1 MFTDETQVM
10 LYVADVVAAGAFWE
24 SLGFVILEESE
35 ADGTLVLEIAPSANS
50 NLHFVLYDLNY
61 VQSHSPEV
69 NIATP
74 SILFTATDVLDL
86 YQRMQVLNVTL
97 GELVQLG
104 EQLIFNFADPEGNYF
119 AVSGPNV

>member
-10 LYVADVVAAGAFWE
+10 LYVADVAAAGAFWE

-35 ADGTLVLEIAPSANS
+35 ADGTLVLEIAPSTES
-50 NLHFVLYDLNY
+50 NLHLVLYDLNY

-69 NIATP
+69 NIAVP

-119 AVSGPNV
+119 AVSGPKQ

>member
-1 MFTDETQVM
+1 MD
-10 LYVADVVAAGAFWE
+10 VAAAGAFWE

-35 ADGTLVLEIAPSANS
+35 ADGTLVLEIAPSTES
-50 NLHFVLYDLNY
+50 NLHLVLYDLNY

-69 NIATP
+69 NIAAP

-119 AVSGPNV
+119 AVSGPNQ

>member
-10 LYVADVVAAGAFWE
+10 LYVEDVAAAGAFWE

-35 ADGTLVLEIAPSANS
+35 ADGTLVLEIAPSTES
-50 NLHFVLYDLNY
+50 NLHLVLYDLNY

-69 NIATP
+69 NIAAP

-97 GELVQLG
+97 GEMVQLG

-119 AVSGPNV
+119 AVSGPNQ

>member
-10 LYVADVVAAGAFWE
+10 LYVTDVAAAGAFWE

-35 ADGTLVLEIAPSANS
+35 ADGTLVLEIAPSTES
-50 NLHFVLYDLNY
+50 NLHLVLYDLNY

-69 NIATP
+69 NIAAP

-97 GELVQLG
+97 GEMVQLG

-119 AVSGPNV
+119 AVSGPNQ

>member
-10 LYVADVVAAGAFWE
+10 LYVADVAAAGAFWE

-35 ADGTLVLEIAPSANS
+35 ADGTLVLEIAPSTES
-50 NLHFVLYDLNY
+50 NLHLVLYALNY

-69 NIATP
+69 NIAAP

-119 AVSGPNV
+119 AVSGPNQ

>member
-10 LYVADVVAAGAFWE
+10 LYVADVAAAGAFWE

-35 ADGTLVLEIAPSANS
+35 ADGTLVLEIAPSTES
-50 NLHFVLYDLNY
+50 NLHLVLYDLNY

-69 NIATP
+69 NIAAP

-119 AVSGPNV
+119 AVSGPNQ

>member
-10 LYVADVVAAGAFWE
+10 LYVADVAAAGAFWE
-24 SLGFVILEESE
+24 SLGFVIMEESE
-35 ADGTLVLEIAPSANS
+35 ADGTLVLEIAPSTES
-50 NLHFVLYDLNY
+50 NLHLVLYDLNY

-69 NIATP
+69 NIAAP

-119 AVSGPNV
+119 AVSGPNQ

>member
-10 LYVADVVAAGAFWE
+10 LYVADVAAAGAFWE

-35 ADGTLVLEIAPSANS
+35 ADGTLVLEIAPSTES
-50 NLHFVLYDLNY
+50 NLHLVLYDLNY

-69 NIATP
+69 NIAAP

-97 GELVQLG
+97 GEMVQLG

-119 AVSGPNV
+119 AVSGPNQ

>member
-10 LYVADVVAAGAFWE
+10 LYVADVTAAGAFWE

-35 ADGTLVLEIAPSANS
+35 ADGTLVLEIAPSTES
-50 NLHFVLYDLNY
+50 NLHLVLYDLNY

-69 NIATP
+69 NIAAP

-97 GELVQLG
+97 GEMVQLG

-119 AVSGPNV
+119 AVSGPNQ

>member
-10 LYVADVVAAGAFWE
+10 LYVADVAAAGAFWE

-35 ADGTLVLEIAPSANS
+35 ADGTLVLEIAPSTES
-50 NLHFVLYDLNY
+50 NLHLVLYDLNY
-61 VQSHSPEV
+61 VQSHSPEG
-69 NIATP
+69 NIAAP

-119 AVSGPNV
+119 AVSGPNQ

>member
-10 LYVADVVAAGAFWE
+10 LYVADVAAAGAFWE

-35 ADGTLVLEIAPSANS
+35 ADGTLVLEIAPSTES
-50 NLHFVLYDLNY
+50 NLHLVLYDLNY

-69 NIATP
+69 NIAAP

-119 AVSGPNV
+119 AVSGPKQ

>member
-10 LYVADVVAAGAFWE
+10 LYVADVAAAGAFWE

-74 SILFTATDVLDL
+74 SILFTAADVLDL

>member
-10 LYVADVVAAGAFWE
+10 LYVADVAAAGAFWE

-35 ADGTLVLEIAPSANS
+35 ADGTLVLEIAPSTES
-50 NLHFVLYDLNY
+50 NLHLVLYDLNY

-69 NIATP
+69 NIAAP
-74 SILFTATDVLDL
+74 SSLFTATDVLDL

-119 AVSGPNV
+119 AVSGPNQ

>member
-10 LYVADVVAAGAFWE
+10 LYVADVAAAGAFWE

-35 ADGTLVLEIAPSANS
+35 ADGTLVLEIAPSTES
-50 NLHFVLYDLNY
+50 NLHLVLYDLNY

-69 NIATP
+69 NIAAP

-97 GELVQLG
+97 GEMVQLG

-119 AVSGPNV
+119 AVSGPKQ

>member
-10 LYVADVVAAGAFWE
+10 LYVADVAAAGAFWE

>member
-10 LYVADVVAAGAFWE
+10 LYVADVAAAGAFWE

-35 ADGTLVLEIAPSANS
+35 ADGTLVLEVAPSATS

-61 VQSHSPEV
+61 VESHSPEV

-74 SILFTATDVLDL
+74 SILFTASDVLDL
-86 YQRMQVLNVTL
+86 YQRMQALNVTV

-119 AVSGPNV
+119 AVSGPSV

>member
-10 LYVADVVAAGAFWE
+10 LYVADVAAAGAFWE

-35 ADGTLVLEIAPSANS
+35 ADGTLVLEIAPSTES
-50 NLHFVLYDLNY
+50 NLHLVLYDLNY

-69 NIATP
+69 NIAAP

-97 GELVQLG
+97 GEMVQLG

-119 AVSGPNV
+119 AISGLIQ

>member
-10 LYVADVVAAGAFWE
+10 LYVTDVAAAGAFWE

-35 ADGTLVLEIAPSANS
+35 ADGTLVLEIAPSTES
-50 NLHFVLYDLNY
+50 NLHLVLYDLNY

-69 NIATP
+69 NIAAP

-119 AVSGPNV
+119 AVSGPNQ

>member
-10 LYVADVVAAGAFWE
+10 LYVADVAAAGAFWE

-35 ADGTLVLEIAPSANS
+35 ADGTLVLEIAPSTES
-50 NLHFVLYDLNY
+50 NLHLVLYDLNY

-69 NIATP
+69 NIAAP

-86 YQRMQVLNVTL
+86 YQRMKVLNVTL
-97 GELVQLG
+97 GEMVQLG

-119 AVSGPNV
+119 AVSGPNQ

>member
-10 LYVADVVAAGAFWE
+10 LYVADVAAAGAFWE

-35 ADGTLVLEIAPSANS
+35 ADGTLVLEIAPSTES
-50 NLHFVLYDLNY
+50 NLHLVLYDLNY

-69 NIATP
+69 NIAAP
-74 SILFTATDVLDL
+74 SILFTAADVLDL

-97 GELVQLG
+97 GEMVQLG

-119 AVSGPNV
+119 AVSGPNQ

>member
-10 LYVADVVAAGAFWE
+10 LYVADVAAAGAFWE

-35 ADGTLVLEIAPSANS
+35 ADGTLVLEIAPSTES
-50 NLHFVLYDLNY
+50 NLHLVLYDLNY

-69 NIATP
+69 NIAAP

-97 GELVQLG
+97 GEMVQLG

-119 AVSGPNV
+119 AISGPNQ

>member
-10 LYVADVVAAGAFWE
+10 LYAADVAAAGAFWE

-35 ADGTLVLEIAPSANS
+35 ADGTLVLEIAPSTES
-50 NLHFVLYDLNY
+50 NLHLVLYDLNY

-69 NIATP
+69 NIAAP

-97 GELVQLG
+97 GEMVQLG

-119 AVSGPNV
+119 AVSGPNQ

>member
-1 MFTDETQVM
+1 MFTDEIQVM
-10 LYVADVVAAGAFWE
+10 LYVADVAAAGAFWE

-35 ADGTLVLEIAPSANS
+35 ADGTLVLEIAPSTES
-50 NLHFVLYDLNY
+50 NLHLVLYDLNY

-69 NIATP
+69 NIAAP

-97 GELVQLG
+97 GEMVQLG

-119 AVSGPNV
+119 AVSGPNQ